1 MCEDNQTQ
9 VNEFRL
15 LGFQGLYNFKI
26 QLFALFLLVYIAIMG
41 GNLLII
47 LLVTI
52 SDHLNSPM
60 FYFVKH
66 LALADVLLTT
76 NIVPFMLHVIIME
89 QKVISLTGCIIHL
102 YSFGV
107 SGFVQCFL
115 LAVMSYDRYLAI
127 RKPLRYTIIMDPK
140 TCLHLVTG
148 SWFIVFAL
156 ISSEIIIVCQ
166 LHFCANSYIDHFF
179 CDFGPV
185 VGLSTSDTSA
195 LMLLDMIISF
205 TMIFTPFAFIIITYI
220 LICFTIFKI
229 PSATGRT
236 KFFSTCGSHLTTVGT
251 YYVTLILVYM
261 VPAGEDSFNVNKF
274 RSLLYVVVT
283 PLMNPIIY
291 SLRNQEIQGALRKII
306 RKYKVINQKQ

>member
-26 QLFALFLLVYIAIMG
+26 QLFTLFLLVYIAIMG

-52 SDHLNSPM
+52 SDHLNIPM

-102 YSFGV
+102 YSCGV

-156 ISSEIIIVCQ
+156 ISSGIIIVCK

-185 VGLSTSDTSA
+185 VGLSTSDISS
-195 LMLLDMIISF
+195 LMLQNMFIFF
-205 TMIFTPFAFIIITYI
+205 TMIFAPFAFIVITYI

-229 PSATGRT
+229 PSVNRRR
-236 KFFSTCGSHLTTVGT
+236 KFFSTCGSHLTSVCA
-251 YYVTLILVYM
+251 YYVTLIIVYM
-261 VPAGEDSFNVNKF
+261 VPAEKVSFKVNKF
-274 RSLLYVVVT
+274 RSLLYILAI

-291 SLRNQEIQGALRKII
+291 SLRNQEIQGALRKLIGQFRII
-306 RKYKVINQKQ
+306 N